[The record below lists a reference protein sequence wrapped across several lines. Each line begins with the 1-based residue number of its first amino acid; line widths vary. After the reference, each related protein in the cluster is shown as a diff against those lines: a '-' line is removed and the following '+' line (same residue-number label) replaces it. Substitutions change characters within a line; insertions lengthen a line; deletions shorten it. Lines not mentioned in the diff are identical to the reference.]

1 MSSPFENPAIRY
13 GMGFSSAVLLGVVAF
28 VFFEEG
34 LTRWLVLGL
43 AVIEITV
50 VPRILKMT
58 VENNTDGV

>member
-1 MSSPFENPAIRY
+1 
-13 GMGFSSAVLLGVVAF
+13 MGFSSAVLLVIVAF
-28 VFFEEG
+28 VFLEEG